1 MQYLQLFP
9 LPYVHVGLPSDTPEQ
24 SPVKLQLS
32 KRALSKRKLSKL
44 SQFHR
49 SSLIPSD
56 CKKMTG
62 TENIIILQ

>member
-1 MQYLQLFP
+1 MVLLSFHSKEKSSMQYLQLFP

-44 SQFHR
+44 S
-49 SSLIPSD
+49 
-56 CKKMTG
+56 
-62 TENIIILQ
+62 